1 MVRDA
6 MTEAVHRLIEQY
18 GLFAVFLGCLAEG
31 ESAAILGGFFAHQQV
46 FVPWQAFLATFLG
59 AFIGDTFFFTLGR
72 SFANHPFV
80 RRLRRRPGF
89 RRAYRLLN
97 THPNIFVLT
106 NRYIYGMRLV
116 GGIAAGLSTV
126 PAPRFVVLNAISSA
140 VWAALFGMLG
150 YVFGLGA
157 EHLIGQALARHERLF
172 IALAVGFGVAVLAWL
187 VARHF
192 ARRERAR
199 DAKEDQAGS

>member
-1 MVRDA
+1 
-6 MTEAVHRLIEQY
+6 MTEAIHRLIEQY
-18 GLFAVFLGCLAEG
+18 GLIAVFLGCVAEG
-31 ESAAILGGFFAHQQV
+31 ESAAILGGFFAHQHI
-46 FVPWQAFLATFLG
+46 FVLWQAFLAAFLG
-59 AFIGDTFFFTLGR
+59 AFAGDTAFFTLGR
-72 SFANHPFV
+72 SFADHPYV
-80 RRLRRRPGF
+80 VRLRRRPGF

-126 PAPRFVVLNAISSA
+126 SVPRFVILNAISSA
-140 VWAALFGMLG
+140 VWAALFGTVG

-157 EHLIGQALARHERLF
+157 ERMVGQAFARHERVLV
-172 IALAVGFGVAVLAWL
+172 ALAVGIAVAVLAGL

-192 ARRERAR
+192 AGRERAK
-199 DAKEDQAGS
+199 DAKEDKAES